1 MSFRH
6 IKRRIGLILPKFGR
20 SIKRDILY
28 ISPKMNREEREITS
42 IIRNLLSNPEN
53 KVVYSVNSKSIRIQT
68 KDKKYVIALTGSQ
81 VRINFVSISIN
92 ERIGSKLFKSV
103 INRIE
108 DEISVMD
115 NDVIS
120 DHKEFL
126 SSMNGVFMRSNAE
139 FNKRT
144 QMVKNISSRN
154 MDAKISNILINS
166 FNERS

>member
-6 IKRRIGLILPKFGR
+6 VKKRIGLILPKFSR
-20 SIKRDILY
+20 TVKRDILY

-68 KDKKYVIALTGSQ
+68 KDRKYVIALTSSQ
-81 VRINFVSISIN
+81 VRINFVTININ
-92 ERIGSKLFKSV
+92 ERIGGQLFNSV

-108 DEISVMD
+108 GEIEVMD

-126 SSMNGVFMRSNAE
+126 SSMNGIFMKTNAE
-139 FNKRT
+139 FNKKT
-144 QMVKNISSRN
+144 EMVKNASVRN
-154 MDAKISNILINS
+154 VDAKLSNILINS
-166 FNERS
+166 LNGRS

>member
-6 IKRRIGLILPKFGR
+6 IKKRIGLILPKFGR
-20 SIKRDILY
+20 TVKRDILY
-28 ISPKMNREEREITS
+28 ITPKMNRVEREITS

-68 KDKKYVIALTGSQ
+68 KDRKYVIALTSSQ
-81 VRINFVSISIN
+81 VRINFVNISIN
-92 ERIGSKLFKSV
+92 ERIGSQLFKSV
-103 INRIE
+103 IDRIE
-108 DEISVMD
+108 SEIEVMD

-126 SSMNGVFMRSNAE
+126 SSMNGIFMKTNAE

-144 QMVKNISSRN
+144 AMVKNVSARN
-154 MDAKISNILINS
+154 MDAKLSNILINS
-166 FNERS
+166 VNERS

>member
-6 IKRRIGLILPKFGR
+6 IKKRIGLILPKFSR
-20 SIKRDILY
+20 TIKRDVLY

-68 KDKKYVIALTGSQ
+68 KDKKYVIALTSGQ
-81 VRINFVSISIN
+81 VRINFVNISIN
-92 ERIGSKLFKSV
+92 ERIGSKLFKNV
-103 INRIE
+103 ISRIE

-115 NDVIS
+115 NDVAS

-126 SSMNGVFMRSNAE
+126 RSMNGIFMKSNAE
-139 FNKRT
+139 FSKGSEA
-144 QMVKNISSRN
+144 VKNASQKNIESALSR
-154 MDAKISNILINS
+154 ILKDS
-166 FNERS
+166 MTE

>member
-6 IKRRIGLILPKFGR
+6 VKKRIGLILPKFGR
-20 SIKRDILY
+20 TVKRDILY

-42 IIRNLLSNPEN
+42 IIRNLLSNSEN

-68 KDKKYVIALTGSQ
+68 KDKKYVIALTSSQ
-81 VRINFVSISIN
+81 VRINFVNISIN
-92 ERIGSKLFKSV
+92 ERIGGQLFKSV

-108 DEISVMD
+108 AEIEVMD

-126 SSMNGVFMRSNAE
+126 SNMNGIFMKSNAE
-139 FNKRT
+139 FTKRT
-144 QMVKNISSRN
+144 AIVKNVSARN
-154 MDAKISNILINS
+154 MDSKLSNILINS
-166 FNERS
+166 VNERS

>member
-6 IKRRIGLILPKFGR
+6 IKKRIGLILPKFGR
-20 SIKRDILY
+20 TVKRDILY
-28 ISPKMNREEREITS
+28 LTPKMNRVEREITS

-68 KDKKYVIALTGSQ
+68 KDRKYVIALTSSQ
-81 VRINFVSISIN
+81 VRINFVNISIN
-92 ERIGSKLFKSV
+92 ERIGSQLFKSV
-103 INRIE
+103 IDRIE
-108 DEISVMD
+108 SEIEVMD

-126 SSMNGVFMRSNAE
+126 SSMNGIFMKTNAE

-144 QMVKNISSRN
+144 AMVKNV
-154 MDAKISNILINS
+154 
-166 FNERS
+166 

>member
-6 IKRRIGLILPKFGR
+6 IKKRIGLILPKFGR
-20 SIKRDILY
+20 TVKRDILY
-28 ISPKMNREEREITS
+28 LTPKMNRVEREITS

-68 KDKKYVIALTGSQ
+68 KDRKYVIALTSSQ
-81 VRINFVSISIN
+81 VRINFVNITIN
-92 ERIGSKLFKSV
+92 ERIGSHLFKSV
-103 INRIE
+103 IDRIE
-108 DEISVMD
+108 SEIEVMD

-126 SSMNGVFMRSNAE
+126 SSMNGIFMKTNAE

-144 QMVKNISSRN
+144 AMVKNVSERN
-154 MDAKISNILINS
+154 MDAKLSNILINS
-166 FNERS
+166 VNERS